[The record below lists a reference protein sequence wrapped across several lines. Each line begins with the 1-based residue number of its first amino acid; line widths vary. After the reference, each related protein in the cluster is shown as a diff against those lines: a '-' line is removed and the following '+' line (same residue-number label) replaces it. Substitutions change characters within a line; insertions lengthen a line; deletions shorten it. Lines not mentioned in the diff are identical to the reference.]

1 MRKYSWIYLVLIGL
15 SGHAQVRDSV
25 HMVSLSYDEAKAI
38 LLKENLTL
46 LASYYD
52 VTAAE
57 AELVQSKLWNN
68 PNLVWNQ
75 DLYSVEQNKYF
86 NYKNQRLLQFEQIFS
101 VAGKHTNTVRLS
113 KVGVSLSKLQ
123 LQDVLR
129 SLLFELG
136 DVYYSLHAAQQKQE
150 LYLQTL
156 SRYNQLINSA
166 QEKQRVGSMA
176 ANEVLRLKSEQIAI
190 RAEAT
195 QNNNEVL
202 ELMSDL
208 RIMLNLTDSVNLQ
221 TSEKELALGNLQAL
235 YLLIDLALESRP
247 DFKLQQ
253 LQVKYEEQNLKLQH
267 SLVMPDVTIGYQPHD
282 KGSNYVRPYQGLT
295 LEVNLPVFNRNQG
308 NIKLAESRILQTQL
322 KSELAENTLRNEVK
336 KSYEQ
341 LINTQQ
347 GYQDFSQE
355 FIQQTEELNKNA
367 NENYQKKNINL
378 LEFIDLQRI
387 FIQNKTQHIELRN
400 AYQKSINQ
408 LNFVVGKEIIN

>member
-1 MRKYSWIYLVLIGL
+1 MRSHSWIFLLLIGL
-15 SGHAQVRDSV
+15 SGHAQVIDSV

-57 AELVQSKLWNN
+57 AELIQSKLWNN

-75 DLYSVEQNKYF
+75 ELYSVEQNKYF
-86 NYKNQRLLQFEQIFS
+86 NFKNQRLLQFEQVFS
-101 VAGKHTNTVRLS
+101 IAGKHTNTVRLS
-113 KVGVSLSKLQ
+113 KVGVSISKLQ

-136 DVYYSLHAAQQKQE
+136 DVYFSLHAAQQKQE
-150 LYLQTL
+150 LYQETL
-156 SRYNQLINSA
+156 SRYDQLISSA

-190 RAEAT
+190 RAQAT

-202 ELMSDL
+202 ELMSGL
-208 RIMLNLTDSVNLQ
+208 RIMLNLTDSVNVQ
-221 TSEKELALGNLQAL
+221 TSEKEIALGNLQAL
-235 YLLIDLALESRP
+235 YMLIDIALDSRP

-253 LQVKYEEQNLKLQH
+253 LQVKYEEQNLKLQQ
-267 SLVMPDVTIGYQPHD
+267 SLVMPDLTVGYQPHD

-295 LEVNLPVFNRNQG
+295 LEFNIPVFNRNQG
-308 NIKLAESRILQTQL
+308 NIKLAQSRILQTQL

-355 FIQQTEELNKNA
+355 FIQQTEALNKNA

-387 FIQNKTQHIELRN
+387 FIQNKTQHIELKN

>member
-1 MRKYSWIYLVLIGL
+1 MRKYSWICLVLTGL
-15 SGHAQVRDSV
+15 SGYAQVVDSV
-25 HMVSLSYDEAKAI
+25 HMVTLSYDEAKAI

-52 VTAAE
+52 VSASE
-57 AELVQSKLWNN
+57 AELIQSKLWNN

-156 SRYNQLINSA
+156 SRYEQLINSA

-202 ELMSDL
+202 ELMSGL
-208 RIMLNLTDSVNLQ
+208 RIMLIS
-221 TSEKELALGNLQAL
+221 
-235 YLLIDLALESRP
+235 LI
-247 DFKLQQ
+247 
-253 LQVKYEEQNLKLQH
+253 V
-267 SLVMPDVTIGYQPHD
+267 
-282 KGSNYVRPYQGLT
+282 
-295 LEVNLPVFNRNQG
+295 
-308 NIKLAESRILQTQL
+308 
-322 KSELAENTLRNEVK
+322 
-336 KSYEQ
+336 
-341 LINTQQ
+341 
-347 GYQDFSQE
+347 
-355 FIQQTEELNKNA
+355 
-367 NENYQKKNINL
+367 
-378 LEFIDLQRI
+378 
-387 FIQNKTQHIELRN
+387 
-400 AYQKSINQ
+400 
-408 LNFVVGKEIIN
+408 

>member
-1 MRKYSWIYLVLIGL
+1 
-15 SGHAQVRDSV
+15 
-25 HMVSLSYDEAKAI
+25 
-38 LLKENLTL
+38 LKENLTL

-52 VTAAE
+52 VSAAE
-57 AELVQSKLWNN
+57 AELIQSKLWNN

-113 KVGVSLSKLQ
+113 KVGVSLASCSFKMYCEVYFLN
-123 LQDVLR
+123 LAMFTIHYTLR
-129 SLLFELG
+129 K
-136 DVYYSLHAAQQKQE
+136 QKQE

-156 SRYNQLINSA
+156 SRYEQLINSA

-202 ELMSDL
+202 ELMSGL

-221 TSEKELALGNLQAL
+221 TIETPFELGTLQAL
-235 YLLIDLALESRP
+235 YMLIDIALESRP

-253 LQVKYEEQNLKLQH
+253 LQVKYEEQNLRLQH
-267 SLVMPDVTIGYQPHD
+267 SLVMPDVTVGYQPHD

-295 LEVNLPVFNRNQG
+295 LELNLPVFNRNQG
-308 NIKLAESRILQTQL
+308 NIKLA
-322 KSELAENTLRNEVK
+322 
-336 KSYEQ
+336 
-341 LINTQQ
+341 
-347 GYQDFSQE
+347 
-355 FIQQTEELNKNA
+355 QTENFTNA
-367 NENYQKKNINL
+367 TKIG
-378 LEFIDLQRI
+378 
-387 FIQNKTQHIELRN
+387 T
-400 AYQKSINQ
+400 
-408 LNFVVGKEIIN
+408 G